1 MKHFRLLLTLLT
13 LTIGWTNASAQTWTG
28 SEVGEGKALLYN
40 VGTGMYLTRGNGWN
54 TQASIGS
61 ERAAMTVLL
70 ENYDGKYKIRTNV
83 NGDGKGFEHL
93 SDGTVY
99 SDQSTN
105 KNSTWS
111 FINVGTQNDPVYNII
126 SADNHGGGADIYL
139 TAEGGESTIV
149 GPGTDASVDNAKWKI
164 YLIEDQQAKVL
175 AAMPDATESNPLD
188 ATVLI
193 GNPDFNTA
201 IAPTGQPWTMDA
213 SNQNLSGGATLT
225 NPCAESWRSAFT
237 LSQTISVPN
246 GYYRVRAQ
254 AALSDYSGAY
264 DGTDYPVVYL
274 NDATVPFNNM
284 NEADRETSMT
294 QLSNSFKIGLYFTD
308 YTNIVTVADKIITVG
323 VKGTR
328 TDTWCIWDNF
338 QLLYLGPIDLT
349 EYANQLAAA
358 VASAEATEGT
368 IPAGAYNAIDAVVTE
383 NNRTYDN
390 AEDYTAAIQA
400 INNAVAQYA
409 SEAIVAEY
417 NRYKALKV
425 AVDALDDDTSAFT
438 GEATVNTTDADG
450 AVEAATSLGD
460 IEYAFALLRADA
472 VTFLNAI
479 VVNEG
484 KSIDITDI
492 WAVNPGFEEG
502 NTNGWTNSG
511 SIEAN
516 AQGNKVFDNTQGNY
530 YAERWHTDGTVN
542 LSQTITG
549 LPAGSYV
556 ISAYLY
562 TDTPDGVLFAN
573 ESKTSFNTSNNYSV
587 NVEDDN
593 GSITFGASCTLTAS
607 TWICMD
613 GFKIA
618 LVGVDHSRY
627 NSIKEA
633 VLAIANDLD
642 ITLAEALNA
651 SAKKTEDIENAVKAL
666 RSTLLDYLPEAEIPE
681 VGYIDLTNALIDN
694 PTVRQ
699 NTDYWT
705 AEGTPNTSYS
715 WGVVNYEE
723 CEFYYQNFDFY
734 QTLTLCNGTYE
745 FGVTGFHR
753 AGNHATYFYAG
764 EDKIL
769 IPGVPGRPSTGDD
782 GQGGIEWVNS
792 MEQAK
797 TYFDNGNGKV
807 ALKFALEG
815 ENNNIKIGIV
825 NNDTETDRWTIFRD
839 FTLKY
844 YGSAIDLTPYQEA
857 LAAAVAQVTAF
868 EETIPAAAYDQLTN
882 AVNDQNKEYDTVE
895 GYQTATTAVE
905 NLIAE
910 AKKLQTSYAA
920 YLTLESEVQALYD
933 VADYEEITEG
943 SHETL
948 GTALS
953 TAKTNVVTATT
964 IDDVNT
970 IAETLKGAG
979 ATYAGSANPTGEA
992 KFNLTFML
1000 TNPDVSSFPSRTD
1013 RADIPGWY
1021 TDQTDGN
1028 SQTMTNDAATSEDG
1042 TKTHFFEYWSNP
1054 AKANNEFALYQK
1066 VTLPPGTFDISCYAF
1081 AQDQYAGQNS
1091 VGVFFYAN
1099 DTQGSAVSTARLTEA
1114 SLSFI
1119 NDAEQEVKIG
1129 LKTITGNTY
1138 NWMGIGYMELYK
1150 VPANTTEY
1158 MINTDGIENAAVVA
1172 TIDGVEVSKALAL
1185 KNVTLTVSAND
1196 GYIVESVTVSY
1207 TEGGETK
1214 SVDVAN
1220 TAEGVYTFQMPAF
1233 DVTVNVTTAKL
1244 ATDAELTALAQALQ
1258 PTAKLGFEKDD
1269 YAPYNN
1275 VESLTAAE
1283 AEIAKVYAEMETYGN
1298 ATQATVLSATQ
1309 VISQLNW
1316 TANTAEVNAFFD
1328 GSFASEY
1335 SHEGNVMPI
1344 GWHGV
1349 GDKDNATNVR
1359 LMWNVEGNAGL
1370 NATSSKQAAFAKF
1383 TAEYGTETGYTLPL
1397 KAGVYD
1403 LKFIYGGWN
1412 EVGTRDIKVY
1422 NTENDAVVAPV
1433 TITAKDNQAHTT
1445 ADSWSNY
1452 EGTVTIPA
1460 DGNYVFSF
1468 FRENT
1473 TNQNQLVFSDI
1484 TLYKAKAKKG
1494 DVNGD
1499 GNVDVADVTALVNAI
1514 KDGEAP
1520 QEGKITDDD
1529 IVDAADVEALVNMI
1543 LENNE

>member
-1 MKHFRLLLTLLT
+1 MKQFRLLLTLFALM
-13 LTIGWTNASAQTWTG
+13 LGWTNVSAQSWTG
-28 SEVGEGKALLYN
+28 SEVGEGYALLYN
-40 VGTGMYLTRGNGWN
+40 VGTGQYFTRGNGYG
-54 TQASIGS
+54 TQASIGI
-61 ERAAMTVLL
+61 EGAAMTVELKAVGD
-70 ENYDGKYKIRTNV
+70 NFFIRTGV
-83 NGDGKGFEHL
+83 NNTSWGLEHL
-93 SDGTVY
+93 SGSIYT
-99 SDQSTN
+99 DQSRG
-105 KNSTWS
+105 KQSTWT
-111 FINVGTQNDPVYNII
+111 FTQVGTNEDPVYNIV
-126 SADNHGGGADIYL
+126 SADNHS
-139 TAEGGESTIV
+139 GGEGTFLTVQDGTTIV
-149 GPGTDASVDNAKWKI
+149 GEGTDGTTDNAKWKV
-164 YLIEDQQAKVL
+164 YLYTDQQNKLQNAMASATAENPVDVTAYIL
-175 AAMPDATESNPLD
+175 NHNFAAFKDYANE
-188 ATVLI
+188 
-193 GNPDFNTA
+193 F
-201 IAPTGQPWTMDA
+201 WTMQS
-213 SNQNLSGGATLT
+213 SNYNPNGGDIT
-225 NPCAESWRSAFT
+225 NPVAESWQAAFT

-246 GYYRVRAQ
+246 GYYKLRAQ
-254 AALSDYSGAY
+254 GFIREYTET
-264 DGTDYPVVYL
+264 GTDYPVVYI
-274 NDATVPFNNM
+274 
-284 NEADRETSMT
+284 NEASKPFIKMVTETANLGIVSSYFT
-294 QLSNSFKIGLYFTD
+294 NGDNGEYYFTD
-308 YTNIVTVADKIITVG
+308 WTDAVTVANKSITVG

-328 TDTWCIWDNF
+328 TNSWCAWDNF
-338 QLLYLGPIDLT
+338 QLQYLGPIDLT

-417 NRYKALKV
+417 NRYKALKA

-450 AVEAATSLGD
+450 AVEAATSLED
-460 IEYAFALLRADA
+460 IEGAIALLRADA

-530 YAERWHTDGTVN
+530 YAERWHAGGTVN

-587 NVEDDN
+587 NVEVDDN
-593 GSITFGASCTLTAS
+593 GSINFGASCTLTTS

-613 GFKIA
+613 DFKIA
-618 LVGVDHSRY
+618 LTGVDHSRY
-627 NSIKEA
+627 NSVKEA

-642 ITLAEALNA
+642 ITQAEALNA

-666 RSTLLDYLPEAEIPE
+666 RTALLTYLPNAEIPE

-705 AEGTPNTSYS
+705 AEGTPNTSYN
-715 WGVVNYEE
+715 WAVVNYEE

-769 IPGVPGRPSTGDD
+769 IPGVANDV
-782 GQGGIEWVNS
+782 VNT
-792 MEQAK
+792 MAAAK
-797 TYFDNGNGKV
+797 EYFDAGNGKV
-807 ALKFALEG
+807 ALKFALEN
-815 ENNNIKIGIV
+815 ESNTLKIGIV

-844 YGSAIDLTPYQEA
+844 FGATIDLTPYKEA
-857 LAAAVAQVTAF
+857 LAAAVAKVSAL
-868 EETIPAAAYDQLTN
+868 EETIPTAAYNQLASN
-882 AVNDQNKEYDTVE
+882 VDEQNKEYDSVE
-895 GYQTATTAVE
+895 GYQTATAAVE

-910 AKKLQTSYAA
+910 AKKLQAPYAA
-920 YLTLESEVQALYD
+920 FLTLESDVQTLYD
-933 VADYEEITEG
+933 VDDYEEITEG
-943 SHETL
+943 SHDAL

-953 TAKTNVVTATT
+953 TAKTNIATATT
-964 IDDVNT
+964 IEDVNT
-970 IAETLKGAG
+970 IAGTLRAAG
-979 ATYAGSANPTGEA
+979 ATYAGAANPTGEA

-1000 TNPDVSSFPSRTD
+1000 TNPDVSSFPAATKRE
-1013 RADIPGWY
+1013 DIPGWY

-1028 SQTMTNDAATSEDG
+1028 SQTMTNAAATSEDG

-1091 VGVFFYAN
+1091 VGVYFYAN
-1099 DTQGSAVSTARLTEA
+1099 DTQGSSVSTARLTEA

-1129 LKTITGNTY
+1129 LKTLTGNTY
-1138 NWMGIGYMELYK
+1138 NWMGIGYMQLYK

-1158 MINTDGIENAAVVA
+1158 AINTADAQNATVIATVDGME
-1172 TIDGVEVSKALAL
+1172 TTKALAL
-1185 KNVTLTVSAND
+1185 KNVTLNVTPNDDYIVKGVTVTYTDGDETKNVDVATVSA
-1196 GYIVESVTVSY
+1196 
-1207 TEGGETK
+1207 
-1214 SVDVAN
+1214 
-1220 TAEGVYTFQMPAF
+1220 GVYTFQMPAF
-1233 DVTVNVTTAKL
+1233 DVTVSVITDRL
-1244 ATDAELTALAQALQ
+1244 ATDADLTALAEALQ
-1258 PTAKLGFEKDD
+1258 PTAKFGFDEGD

-1275 VESLTAAE
+1275 IEALKAAE
-1283 AEIAKVYAEMETYGN
+1283 AEVAKVNAEIESLDGK
-1298 ATQATVLSATQ
+1298 ALQSTVLAATEA
-1309 VISQLNW
+1309 INALTW
-1316 TANTAEVNAFFD
+1316 TRNTEEVNAVYD
-1328 GSFASEY
+1328 GNFALAQVVETSTDDEITKGW
-1335 SHEGNVMPI
+1335 SNPTGIRQII
-1344 GWHGV
+1344 GTIENFPGLA
-1349 GDKDNATNVR
+1349 DAS
-1359 LMWNVEGNAGL
+1359 AG
-1370 NATSSKQAAFAKF
+1370 KAAFSWNG
-1383 TAEYGTETGYTLPL
+1383 TYNYGEAQGYTMPL
-1397 KAGVYD
+1397 KAKTTYKFSIKYTGWSGQNLNNGADVYIYNPDGTTLATEAMGVVENNIANENS
-1403 LKFIYGGWN
+1403 LKSYTLEF
-1412 EVGTRDIKVY
+1412 
-1422 NTENDAVVAPV
+1422 
-1433 TITAKDNQAHTT
+1433 TT
-1445 ADSWSNY
+1445 GEA
-1452 EGTVTIPA
+1452 
-1460 DGNYVFSF
+1460 GNYVLGLNPKGNWVFTDVSI
-1468 FRENT
+1468 FR
-1473 TNQNQLVFSDI
+1473 
-1484 TLYKAKAKKG
+1484 AKTKKG

-1499 GNVDVADVTALVNAI
+1499 GNVNVADVTALVNAI
-1514 KDGEAP
+1514 AKGEQPAAGNLDGV
-1520 QEGKITDDD
+1520 EG
-1529 IVDAADVEALVNMI
+1529 VDANDVKALVE
-1543 LENNE
+1543 LVLKEE

>member
-28 SEVGEGKALLYN
+28 SEVGEGYALLYN
-40 VGTGMYLTRGNGWN
+40 VGTGQYFTRGNGYG
-54 TQASIGS
+54 TQASIGI
-61 ERAAMTVLL
+61 EGAAMTVELKAVG
-70 ENYDGKYKIRTNV
+70 NNFFIRTGV
-83 NGDGKGFEHL
+83 NNTSWGLEHL
-93 SDGTVY
+93 SGSIYT
-99 SDQSTN
+99 DQSRG
-105 KNSTWS
+105 KQSTWT
-111 FINVGTQNDPVYNII
+111 FTQVGTNEDPVYNIV
-126 SADNHGGGADIYL
+126 SADNHS
-139 TAEGGESTIV
+139 GGEGTFLTVQDGTTIV
-149 GPGTDASVDNAKWKI
+149 GEGTDGTTDNAKWKV
-164 YLIEDQQAKVL
+164 YLYTDQQNKLQNAMASATAENPVDVTAYIL
-175 AAMPDATESNPLD
+175 NHNFAAFKDYANE
-188 ATVLI
+188 
-193 GNPDFNTA
+193 F
-201 IAPTGQPWTMDA
+201 WTMQS
-213 SNQNLSGGATLT
+213 SNYNPNGGDIT
-225 NPCAESWRSAFT
+225 NPVAESWQSAFT

-246 GYYRVRAQ
+246 GYYKLRAQ
-254 AALSDYSGAY
+254 GFIREYTET
-264 DGTDYPVVYL
+264 GTDYPVVYI
-274 NDATVPFNNM
+274 
-284 NEADRETSMT
+284 NEASKPFIKMVTETDNLGIVSSYFT
-294 QLSNSFKIGLYFTD
+294 NGDNGEYYFTD
-308 YTNIVTVADKIITVG
+308 WTDAVTVANKSITVG

-328 TDTWCIWDNF
+328 TNSWCAWDNF
-338 QLLYLGPIDLT
+338 QLQYLGPIDLT

-425 AVDALDDDTSAFT
+425 AVEALDDDTSAFT

-460 IEYAFALLRADA
+460 IENAIALLRVDA
-472 VTFLNAI
+472 KTFLNAI
-479 VVNEG
+479 VVNEN
-484 KSIDITDI
+484 KSIDVTSI

-573 ESKTSFNTSNNYSV
+573 ASKTSFNTSNNYSV
-587 NVEDDN
+587 NVEVDDN
-593 GSITFGASCTLTAS
+593 GSINFGASCTLTTS

-613 GFKIA
+613 DFKIA
-618 LVGVDHSRY
+618 LAGVDHSRY
-627 NSIKEA
+627 NSVKEA

-642 ITLAEALNA
+642 ITQAEALNA

-666 RSTLLDYLPEAEIPE
+666 RTALLTYLPNAEIPE

-705 AEGTPNTSYS
+705 AKGTPNTSYS

-764 EDKIL
+764 DDKIL
-769 IPGVPGRPSTGDD
+769 IPGVESTV
-782 GQGGIEWVNS
+782 VNT
-792 MEQAK
+792 MAAAK
-797 TYFDNGNGKV
+797 EYFDAGNGKV

-815 ENNNIKIGIV
+815 ESNNIKIGIV

-882 AVNDQNKEYDTVE
+882 AVNEQNKEYDTVE
-895 GYQTATTAVE
+895 GYQTATAAVE

-953 TAKTNVVTATT
+953 TAKTNIVTATT

-1129 LKTITGNTY
+1129 LKTLTGNTY

-1258 PTAKLGFEKDD
+1258 PTAKLGFDEGD

-1275 VESLTAAE
+1275 IEALKAAE
-1283 AEIAKVYAEMETYGN
+1283 AEVAKVNAEIESLDGN
-1298 ATQATVLSATQ
+1298 ALQSTVLAATEA
-1309 VISQLNW
+1309 INALTW
-1316 TANTAEVNAFFD
+1316 TPNTEEVNAVYD
-1328 GSFASEY
+1328 GNFALAQVVETSTDDEITKGW
-1335 SHEGNVMPI
+1335 SNPTGIRQII
-1344 GWHGV
+1344 GTIENFPGLA
-1349 GDKDNATNVR
+1349 DAS
-1359 LMWNVEGNAGL
+1359 AG
-1370 NATSSKQAAFAKF
+1370 KAAFSWNG
-1383 TAEYGTETGYTLPL
+1383 TYNYGEAQGYTMPL
-1397 KAGVYD
+1397 KAKTTYKFSIKYTGWSGQNLNNGADVYIYNPDGTTLATEAMGVVENNIANENS
-1403 LKFIYGGWN
+1403 LKSYTLEF
-1412 EVGTRDIKVY
+1412 
-1422 NTENDAVVAPV
+1422 
-1433 TITAKDNQAHTT
+1433 TT
-1445 ADSWSNY
+1445 GEA
-1452 EGTVTIPA
+1452 
-1460 DGNYVFSF
+1460 GNYVLGLNPKGNWVFTDVSI
-1468 FRENT
+1468 FR
-1473 TNQNQLVFSDI
+1473 
-1484 TLYKAKAKKG
+1484 AKTKKG

-1499 GNVDVADVTALVNAI
+1499 GNVNVADVTALVNALQ
-1514 KDGEAP
+1514 KGEQPAAGDLDGV
-1520 QEGKITDDD
+1520 EGVTGDD
-1529 IVDAADVEALVNMI
+1529 VKALVE
-1543 LENNE
+1543 LVLKEE

>member
-1 MKHFRLLLTLLT
+1 MKHFRLLLTLFALM
-13 LTIGWTNASAQTWTG
+13 LGWTNVSAQTWTG
-28 SEVGEGKALLYN
+28 SEVGEGYALLYN
-40 VGTGMYLTRGNGWN
+40 VGTGQFFTRGNGYG
-54 TQASIGS
+54 TQASIGI
-61 ERAAMTVLL
+61 EGAAMTVELKAVG
-70 ENYDGKYKIRTNV
+70 DKFFIRTGV
-83 NGDGKGFEHL
+83 NDTSYGLEHL
-93 SDGTVY
+93 DGSIYT
-99 SDQSTN
+99 DQSRG
-105 KNSTWS
+105 KQSTWT
-111 FINVGTQNDPVYNII
+111 FTQVGTDEDPVYNIV
-126 SADNHGGGADIYL
+126 SADNHS
-139 TAEGGESTIV
+139 GGEGTFLTVQDGTTIV
-149 GPGTDASVDNAKWKI
+149 GEGTDGTTENAKWKV
-164 YLIEDQQAKVL
+164 YLYTDQQNKLQNAMASATAENPVDVTAYIL
-175 AAMPDATESNPLD
+175 NHNFAAFKNYANE
-188 ATVLI
+188 
-193 GNPDFNTA
+193 F
-201 IAPTGQPWTMDA
+201 WTMQS
-213 SNQNLSGGATLT
+213 SNYNPNGGDIT
-225 NPCAESWRSAFT
+225 NPVAESWQAAFT

-246 GYYRVRAQ
+246 GYYKLRAQ
-254 AALSDYSGAY
+254 GFIREYTET
-264 DGTDYPVVYL
+264 GTDYPVVYI
-274 NDATVPFNNM
+274 
-284 NEADRETSMT
+284 NEASKPFIKMVTETANLGIVSSYFT
-294 QLSNSFKIGLYFTD
+294 NGDNGEYYFTD
-308 YTNIVTVADKIITVG
+308 WTDAVTVANKSITVG

-328 TDTWCIWDNF
+328 TNSWCAWDNF
-338 QLLYLGPIDLT
+338 QLQYLGPIDLT

-425 AVDALDDDTSAFT
+425 AVEALDDDTSAFT
-438 GEATVNTTDADG
+438 GEATVKTTDADG

-460 IEYAFALLRADA
+460 IEGAIALLRADA

-593 GSITFGASCTLTAS
+593 GSINFGASCTLTAS

-627 NSIKEA
+627 NSVKEA

-642 ITLAEALNA
+642 ITQAEALNA

-764 EDKIL
+764 EDKVL
-769 IPGVPGRPSTGDD
+769 IPGVESSV
-782 GQGGIEWVNS
+782 VNS
-792 MEQAK
+792 MDAAK
-797 TYFDNGNGKV
+797 TYFDAGNGKV
-807 ALKFALEG
+807 ALKFALED
-815 ENNNIKIGIV
+815 ESNNIKIGIV

-895 GYQTATTAVE
+895 GYQTATAAVE

-910 AKKLQTSYAA
+910 AKKLQTSYTA

-1138 NWMGIGYMELYK
+1138 NWMGIGYMQLYK

-1158 MINTDGIENAAVVA
+1158 AINTAEAQNATVIA
-1172 TIDGVEVSKALAL
+1172 TVDGVETTKALAL
-1185 KNVTLTVSAND
+1185 KNVTLNVTPNDDYIVKGVTVTYTDGDETKNVDVATVSA
-1196 GYIVESVTVSY
+1196 
-1207 TEGGETK
+1207 
-1214 SVDVAN
+1214 
-1220 TAEGVYTFQMPAF
+1220 GVYTFQMPAF
-1233 DVTVNVTTAKL
+1233 DVTVSVITGRF
-1244 ATDAELTALAQALQ
+1244 ATEADLTALAEALQ
-1258 PTAKLGFEKDD
+1258 PTAKFGFDEGD

-1275 VESLTAAE
+1275 IEALKAAE
-1283 AEIAKVYAEMETYGN
+1283 AEVAKVNAEIESLDGK
-1298 ATQATVLSATQ
+1298 ALQSTVLAATEA
-1309 VISQLNW
+1309 INALTW
-1316 TANTAEVNAFFD
+1316 TANTEEVNAVYD
-1328 GSFASEY
+1328 GNFALAQVVETSTDNEITKGW
-1335 SHEGNVMPI
+1335 SNPAGIRQII
-1344 GWHGV
+1344 GTIENFPGLA
-1349 GDKDNATNVR
+1349 DAS
-1359 LMWNVEGNAGL
+1359 AG
-1370 NATSSKQAAFAKF
+1370 KAAFSWNG
-1383 TAEYGTETGYTLPL
+1383 TYNYGEAQGYTMPL
-1397 KAGVYD
+1397 KAETTYKFSIKYTGWSGQNLNNGADVYIYNPDGTTLATEAMGVVENNIAND
-1403 LKFIYGGWN
+1403 NSLKSYTLEF
-1412 EVGTRDIKVY
+1412 
-1422 NTENDAVVAPV
+1422 
-1433 TITAKDNQAHTT
+1433 TT
-1445 ADSWSNY
+1445 GEA
-1452 EGTVTIPA
+1452 
-1460 DGNYVFSF
+1460 GNYVLGLNPKGNWVFTDVSI
-1468 FRENT
+1468 FR
-1473 TNQNQLVFSDI
+1473 
-1484 TLYKAKAKKG
+1484 AKTKKG

-1499 GNVDVADVTALVNAI
+1499 GKVNVADVTTLVNVLHS
-1514 KDGEAP
+1514 EAEKP
-1520 QEGKITDDD
+1520 A
-1529 IVDAADVEALVNMI
+1529 AADVNGDSDVDADDVKALVE
-1543 LENNE
+1543 LVLKEE

>member
-1 MKHFRLLLTLLT
+1 MKHFRLLLTLFALM
-13 LTIGWTNASAQTWTG
+13 LGWTNVSAQSWTA
-28 SEVGEGKALLYN
+28 SEVETGNFYLYN
-40 VGTGMYLTRGNGWN
+40 VGKGQFLTSGNSYG
-54 TQASIGS
+54 TQASVS
-61 ERAAMTVLL
+61 ANSALTVIV
-70 ENYDGKYKIRTNV
+70 EEYNGAYKLRNNV
-83 NGDGKGFEHL
+83 NGDGNGFERL
-93 SDGTVY
+93 GDPVIY
-99 SDQSTN
+99 ADQSRG
-105 KNSTWS
+105 KNSTWTFTKVDDAS
-111 FINVGTQNDPVYNII
+111 NGPVYTIVSAENHNGGAG
-126 SADNHGGGADIYL
+126 SYMTANADN
-139 TAEGGESTIV
+139 TIV
-149 GPGTDASVDNAKWKI
+149 GPADEVTDDYGRWQLVQSWITNSVPVINTNGWTVSQTPTNFDGGNVCAEFWNAAGASIKQTVNNLPAGSFELIAVALTRDGMTATLNAGTNTMSI
-164 YLIEDQQAKVL
+164 
-175 AAMPDATESNPLD
+175 
-188 ATVLI
+188 ATVSSTVVNGRGAANTWFNAGNGVNRLEFTHAGGNLEI
-193 GNPDFNTA
+193 GLTADNT
-201 IAPTGQPWTMDA
+201 TGDHW
-213 SNQNLSGGATLT
+213 LV
-225 NPCAESWRSAFT
+225 WRSFVLIYKGVD
-237 LSQTISVPN
+237 LSELK
-246 GYYRVRAQ
+246 
-254 AALSDYSGAY
+254 AALQA
-264 DGTDYPVVYL
+264 L
-274 NDATVPFNNM
+274 IDAVP
-284 NEADRETSMT
+284 A
-294 QLSNSFKIGLYFTD
+294 L
-308 YTNIVTVADKIITVG
+308 
-323 VKGTR
+323 
-328 TDTWCIWDNF
+328 
-338 QLLYLGPIDLT
+338 
-349 EYANQLAAA
+349 
-358 VASAEATEGT
+358 EGT
-368 IPAGAYNAIDAVVTE
+368 TTAAAYNAAKNYADGIDMDALTTE
-383 NNRTYDN
+383 
-390 AEDYTAAIQA
+390 
-400 INNAVAQYA
+400 
-409 SEAIVAEY
+409 EAISAASTELANLVNAAKALQAPY
-417 NRYKALKV
+417 NRYKALKA

-460 IEYAFALLRADA
+460 IEYAITLLRADA

-587 NVEDDN
+587 NVEVDDN
-593 GSITFGASCTLTAS
+593 GSINFGASCTLTTS

-613 GFKIA
+613 DFKIA
-618 LVGVDHSRY
+618 LAGVDHSRY
-627 NSIKEA
+627 NSVKEA

-642 ITLAEALNA
+642 ITQAEALNA

-666 RSTLLDYLPEAEIPE
+666 RTALLTYLPEAEIPE

-734 QTLTLCNGTYE
+734 QTLNLCKGTFE

-764 EDKIL
+764 EDKVL
-769 IPGVPGRPSTGDD
+769 IPGVESSV
-782 GQGGIEWVNS
+782 VNS
-792 MEQAK
+792 MDAAK
-797 TYFDNGNGKV
+797 TYFDAGNGKV

-815 ENNNIKIGIV
+815 ESNNIKIGIV

-844 YGSAIDLTPYQEA
+844 FGATIDLTPYKEA
-857 LAAAVAQVTAF
+857 LAAAVAKVSAL
-868 EETIPAAAYDQLTN
+868 EETIPTAAYNQLTSN
-882 AVNDQNKEYDTVE
+882 VGEQNKEYDSVE
-895 GYQTATTAVE
+895 DYQTATAAVE

-910 AKKLQTSYAA
+910 AKKLQAPYAA
-920 YLTLESEVQALYD
+920 YLTLESEVQALYE

-943 SHETL
+943 SHDTL

-953 TAKTNVVTATT
+953 TAKTNIATATT
-964 IDDVNT
+964 IEDVNT
-970 IAETLKGAG
+970 IAGALRAAG
-979 ATYAGSANPTGEA
+979 ATYAGAANPTGEA

-1091 VGVFFYAN
+1091 VGVYFYAN
-1099 DTQGSAVSTARLTEA
+1099 DTQGSSVSTARLTEA

-1129 LKTITGNTY
+1129 LKTLTGNTY
-1138 NWMGIGYMELYK
+1138 NWMGIGYMQLYK

-1196 GYIVESVTVSY
+1196 GYIVESVTVTY
-1207 TEGGETK
+1207 TEGGEIK

-1258 PTAKLGFEKDD
+1258 PTAKLGFDEGD

-1275 VESLTAAE
+1275 VENLTTAE
-1283 AEIAKVYAEMETYGN
+1283 AEIAKVYAEKETYGN
-1298 ATQATVLSATQ
+1298 ATQATVVAATQ

-1316 TANTAEVNAFFD
+1316 VANTEEVNAVYD
-1328 GSFASEY
+1328 GNFALAQVVETSTDDEITKGW
-1335 SHEGNVMPI
+1335 SNPTGIRQII
-1344 GWHGV
+1344 GTIENFPGLA
-1349 GDKDNATNVR
+1349 DAS
-1359 LMWNVEGNAGL
+1359 AG
-1370 NATSSKQAAFAKF
+1370 KAAFSWNG
-1383 TAEYGTETGYTLPL
+1383 TYNYGEAQGYTMPL
-1397 KAGVYD
+1397 KAKTTYKFSIKYTGWSGQNLNNGADVYIYNPDGTTLATEAMGVVENNIANENS
-1403 LKFIYGGWN
+1403 LKSYTLEF
-1412 EVGTRDIKVY
+1412 
-1422 NTENDAVVAPV
+1422 
-1433 TITAKDNQAHTT
+1433 TT
-1445 ADSWSNY
+1445 GEA
-1452 EGTVTIPA
+1452 
-1460 DGNYVFSF
+1460 GNYVLGL
-1468 FRENT
+1468 NPKG
-1473 TNQNQLVFSDI
+1473 NWVFTDVSI
-1484 TLYKAKAKKG
+1484 FKAKTKKG

-1499 GNVDVADVTALVNAI
+1499 GNVNVADVTALVNAI
-1514 KDGEAP
+1514 AKGEQPAAGNLDGV
-1520 QEGKITDDD
+1520 EG
-1529 IVDAADVEALVNMI
+1529 VDANDVKALVE
-1543 LENNE
+1543 LVLKEE

>member
-1 MKHFRLLLTLLT
+1 MKQFRVLLTLFALT
-13 LTIGWTNASAQTWTG
+13 LGWTNVSAQTWTG

-93 SDGTVY
+93 SGGTVY
-99 SDQSTN
+99 SDQSAN
-105 KNSTWS
+105 KNSTWT
-111 FINVGTQNDPVYNII
+111 FTNVGTQDDPVYNII
-126 SADNHGGGADIYL
+126 SADNHGGGADFYL

-149 GPGTDASVDNAKWKI
+149 GPGSDGTADNAKWKV

-175 AAMPDATESNPLD
+175 AVMPNATTENPVDAT
-188 ATVLI
+188 ALI
-193 GNPDFNTA
+193 GNPDFSTA
-201 IAPTGQPWTMDA
+201 IAPTGQPWTMNA

-225 NPCAESWRSAFT
+225 NPVAESWQSAFT

-246 GYYRVRAQ
+246 GYYKLRAQ
-254 AALSDYSGAY
+254 GFIREYTET
-264 DGTDYPVVYL
+264 GTDYPVVYI
-274 NDATVPFNNM
+274 
-284 NEADRETSMT
+284 NEASKPFIKMVTETADLGIVSSYFT
-294 QLSNSFKIGLYFTD
+294 NGDNGEYYFTD
-308 YTNIVTVADKIITVG
+308 WTDAVTVANKSITVG

-328 TDTWCIWDNF
+328 TNSWCAWDNF
-338 QLLYLGPIDLT
+338 QLQYLGPIDLT

-425 AVDALDDDTSAFT
+425 AVEALDDDTSAFT

-450 AVEAATSLGD
+450 AVEAATSLGE
-460 IEYAFALLRADA
+460 IQSAFALLRADA

-511 SIEAN
+511 SIKAN

-587 NVEDDN
+587 NVEVDDN
-593 GSITFGASCTLTAS
+593 GSINFGASCTLTTS

-642 ITLAEALNA
+642 ITQAEALNA

-666 RSTLLDYLPEAEIPE
+666 RTALLTYLPNAEIPE

-715 WGVVNYEE
+715 WAQVNYEE

-734 QTLTLCNGTYE
+734 QTLNLCKGTFE

-764 EDKIL
+764 DDKIL
-769 IPGVPGRPSTGDD
+769 IPGVESTV
-782 GQGGIEWVNS
+782 VNT
-792 MEQAK
+792 MEAAK
-797 TYFDNGNGKV
+797 TYFDAGNGKV

-815 ENNNIKIGIV
+815 ESNNIKIGIV

-882 AVNDQNKEYDTVE
+882 AVNEQNKEYDTVE
-895 GYQTATTAVE
+895 GYQTATAAVE

-953 TAKTNVVTATT
+953 TAKTNIVTATT

-1129 LKTITGNTY
+1129 LKTLTGNTY

-1214 SVDVAN
+1214 NVDVAN

-1258 PTAKLGFEKDD
+1258 PTAKLGFDEGD

-1275 VESLTAAE
+1275 VENLTAAE
-1283 AEIAKVYAEMETYGN
+1283 AEIEKVYAEMEVFGGK

-1359 LMWNVEGNAGL
+1359 LMWNVESNAGL
-1370 NATSSKQAAFAKF
+1370 NATSSKQAAFAKY

-1397 KAGVYD
+1397 KAGVYE

-1412 EVGTRDIKVY
+1412 EVATRDIKVY
-1422 NTENDAVVAPV
+1422 NAENNAVVTPV

-1468 FRENT
+1468 YRENT

-1499 GNVDVADVTALVNAI
+1499 GNVDVADVTALVNVLHSVAEKPATADI
-1514 KDGEAP
+1514 DGDSDVD
-1520 QEGKITDDD
+1520 IDD
-1529 IVDAADVEALVNMI
+1529 VKALVE
-1543 LENNE
+1543 LVLKEE

>member
-1 MKHFRLLLTLLT
+1 MKQFRLLLTLFALM
-13 LTIGWTNASAQTWTG
+13 LGWTNVSAQTWQAY
-28 SEVGEGKALLYN
+28 EVGEGVFYLYN
-40 VGTGMYLTRGNGWN
+40 VGTGQYFTKGNNYGTR
-54 TQASIGS
+54 ASITTGS
-61 ERAAMTVLL
+61 EIAALNAALKLTLESYN
-70 ENYDGKYKIRTNV
+70 ENYKLRTDVNASGYGVENLDGGNV
-83 NGDGKGFEHL
+83 Y
-93 SDGTVY
+93 T
-99 SDQSTN
+99 DQSRN
-105 KNSTWS
+105 KNSTWTFTKVADAS
-111 FINVGTQNDPVYNII
+111 NGPVYTII
-126 SADNHGGGADIYL
+126 SAENHGGGAGSYM
-139 TAEGGESTIV
+139 TASADNTIV
-149 GPGTDASVDNAKWKI
+149 GPTAEVTDDYGHWQLLKAWITNNLPVNDASGWTVSQTPTFDSGNVCAEFWNKSGASIKQTVDNLPAGS
-164 YLIEDQQAKVL
+164 YELIAVALTREG
-175 AAMPDATESNPLD
+175 MTATLNAGTNTMSI
-188 ATVLI
+188 ATVSSTVVNDRGAANTWFNANNGVNKLEFTHAGGNLEI
-193 GNPDFNTA
+193 GLTA
-201 IAPTGQPWTMDA
+201 DNANGDHW
-213 SNQNLSGGATLT
+213 LV
-225 NPCAESWRSAFT
+225 WRSFYLLYKGVD
-237 LSQTISVPN
+237 LSELK
-246 GYYRVRAQ
+246 
-254 AALSDYSGAY
+254 AALQA
-264 DGTDYPVVYL
+264 L
-274 NDATVPFNNM
+274 IDAVPAL
-284 NEADRETSMT
+284 EGSTST
-294 QLSNSFKIGLYFTD
+294 
-308 YTNIVTVADKIITVG
+308 A
-323 VKGTR
+323 
-328 TDTWCIWDNF
+328 
-338 QLLYLGPIDLT
+338 
-349 EYANQLAAA
+349 
-358 VASAEATEGT
+358 
-368 IPAGAYNAIDAVVTE
+368 AYNAAKNYADGIDMDALTTE
-383 NNRTYDN
+383 
-390 AEDYTAAIQA
+390 
-400 INNAVAQYA
+400 
-409 SEAIVAEY
+409 EAISTASTELANLVNAAKALQAPY
-417 NRYKALKV
+417 SRYKTLKV
-425 AVDALDDDTSAFT
+425 AVEALDDDTSAFT
-438 GEATVNTTDADG
+438 GGATVNTTDANEV
-450 AVEAATSLGD
+450 AEAAISLED
-460 IEYAFALLRADA
+460 IEDAIALLRADA

-484 KSIDITDI
+484 KSIDVTDI

-530 YAERWHTDGTVN
+530 YAERWHAGGTVN

-587 NVEDDN
+587 NVEVDDN
-593 GSITFGASCTLTAS
+593 GSIKFGASCTLTTT

-613 GFKIA
+613 GFKIEYKA
-618 LVGVDHSRY
+618 VDHSRY
-627 NSIKEA
+627 NSVKEA

-642 ITLAEALNA
+642 ITQAEDLNA

-666 RSTLLDYLPEAEIPE
+666 RTALLTYLPNAEIPE

-764 EDKIL
+764 GDKVL
-769 IPGVPGRPSTGDD
+769 IPGVESSV
-782 GQGGIEWVNS
+782 VNS
-792 MEQAK
+792 MDAAK
-797 TYFDNGNGKV
+797 TYFDAGNGKV
-807 ALKFALEG
+807 ALKFALED
-815 ENNNIKIGIV
+815 ESNNIKIGIV

-844 YGSAIDLTPYQEA
+844 FGATIDLTPYKEA
-857 LAAAVAQVTAF
+857 LAAAVAKVSAL
-868 EETIPAAAYDQLTN
+868 EETIPTAAYDQLASN
-882 AVNDQNKEYDTVE
+882 VSEQNKEYDSVE
-895 GYQTATTAVE
+895 GYQTATAAVE

-910 AKKLQTSYAA
+910 AKKLQAPYAA
-920 YLTLESEVQALYD
+920 FLTLESEVQALYE

-943 SHETL
+943 SHDAL

-953 TAKTNVVTATT
+953 TAKTNIATATT
-964 IDDVNT
+964 IEDVNT
-970 IAETLKGAG
+970 IAGTLRAAG
-979 ATYAGSANPTGEA
+979 ATYAGAANPTGEA

-1000 TNPDVSSFPSRTD
+1000 TNPDVSPFPAATKRE
-1013 RADIPGWY
+1013 DIPGWY
-1021 TDQTDGN
+1021 TDQPDGN
-1028 SQTMTNDAATSEDG
+1028 SQTMTNAAATSEDG

-1091 VGVFFYAN
+1091 VGVYFYAN
-1099 DTQGSAVSTARLTEA
+1099 DTQGSSVSTARLTEA

-1196 GYIVESVTVSY
+1196 GYIVESVTVTY
-1207 TEGGETK
+1207 TEGGEIK

-1244 ATDAELTALAQALQ
+1244 ATDAELTALTEALQ

-1283 AEIAKVYAEMETYGN
+1283 AEIAKVYAEMEAFDGK
-1298 ATQATVLSATQ
+1298 ATQATVVAATQ
-1309 VISQLNW
+1309 VISQLTW
-1316 TANTAEVNAFFD
+1316 TPNTEEVNAVYD
-1328 GSFASEY
+1328 GDFALAQVVEESTDDEITKGWSNPTGIRQVIGTIESFPGLADAS
-1335 SHEGNVMPI
+1335 
-1344 GWHGV
+1344 
-1349 GDKDNATNVR
+1349 
-1359 LMWNVEGNAGL
+1359 
-1370 NATSSKQAAFAKF
+1370 
-1383 TAEYGTETGYTLPL
+1383 AEKAVFSWSGTYNYGGTTGYTMPL
-1397 KAGVYD
+1397 KAETTYKFTIKYTGWSGQNLSNGADVYIYAPD
-1403 LKFIYGGWN
+1403 GSTLATEAMGAVENNIANENSLKTYTLEFKTG
-1412 EVGTRDIKVY
+1412 E
-1422 NTENDAVVAPV
+1422 A
-1433 TITAKDNQAHTT
+1433 
-1445 ADSWSNY
+1445 
-1452 EGTVTIPA
+1452 
-1460 DGNYVFSF
+1460 GNYVLGL
-1468 FRENT
+1468 NPKG
-1473 TNQNQLVFSDI
+1473 NWVFTDVSI
-1484 TLYKAKAKKG
+1484 FKAKAKKG

-1499 GNVDVADVTALVNAI
+1499 GNVDVADVTALVNALQ
-1514 KDGEAP
+1514 KSEAP
-1520 QEGKITDDD
+1520 EAGKIDSDDD
-1529 IVDAADVEALVNMI
+1529 VDADDVQALVNMI

>member
-1 MKHFRLLLTLLT
+1 MKHFRLLLTLFALT
-13 LTIGWTNASAQTWTG
+13 LGWTNVSAQTWTG
-28 SEVGEGKALLYN
+28 SEVDEGKALLYN

-93 SDGTVY
+93 SGGTVY
-99 SDQSTN
+99 SDQSTG
-105 KNSTWS
+105 KNATWT
-111 FINVGTQNDPVYNII
+111 FINVGTQDDPVYNII
-126 SADNHGGGADIYL
+126 SADNHGGGEGAYL

-149 GPGTDASVDNAKWKI
+149 GPGTDATADNAKWKI
-164 YLIEDQQAKVL
+164 YLVANQQEKIL
-175 AAMPDATESNPLD
+175 AAMPDATAENPLD
-188 ATVLI
+188 VTVLI
-193 GNPDFNTA
+193 GNPNFSTL
-201 IAPTGQPWTMDA
+201 IAPTGQPWTMEA
-213 SNQNLSGGATLT
+213 SNQNLSGGALS
-225 NPCAESWRSAFT
+225 NPNAESYYSAFT

-246 GYYRVRAQ
+246 GYYKLRAQ
-254 AALSDYSGAY
+254 AAVNYYNVNVGENA
-264 DGTDYPVVYL
+264 PVVYI
-274 NDATVPFNNM
+274 NNGTTPFVQM
-284 NEADRETSMT
+284 DGSEASMT
-294 QLSNSFKIGLYFTD
+294 TMSTSFSSGKYFTD
-308 YTNIVTVADKIITVG
+308 YTDVVAVTGKSITVG
-323 VKGTR
+323 VKNTR
-328 TDTWCIWDNF
+328 ANTWCIWDNF

-358 VASAEATEGT
+358 VAAAEAIEGT
-368 IPAGAYNAIDAVVTE
+368 IPAAVYQQIATVVSE
-383 NNRTYDN
+383 NNKEYETADEYS
-390 AEDYTAAIQA
+390 AAISA

-425 AVDALDDDTSAFT
+425 AVEALDDDTSAFT

-450 AVEAATSLGD
+450 AVEAATSLGE
-460 IEYAFALLRADA
+460 IQSAITLLRADA

-587 NVEDDN
+587 IVEDDN

-618 LVGVDHSRY
+618 LAGVDHSRY
-627 NSIKEA
+627 NSVKEA

-642 ITLAEALNA
+642 ITQAEALNA
-651 SAKKTEDIENAVKAL
+651 SAKKTGDIENAVKAL
-666 RSTLLDYLPEAEIPE
+666 RTALLTYLPEAEIPE

-705 AEGTPNTSYS
+705 AEGTPNTNYS

-764 EDKIL
+764 EDKVL
-769 IPGVPGRPSTGDD
+769 IPGVESSV
-782 GQGGIEWVNS
+782 VNT
-792 MEQAK
+792 MEEAK

-815 ENNNIKIGIV
+815 ESNNIKIGIV

-844 YGSAIDLTPYQEA
+844 YGSAIDLTPYKEA

-868 EETIPAAAYDQLTN
+868 EETIPTAAYDQLTN
-882 AVNDQNKEYDTVE
+882 AVNEQNKEYDTVE
-895 GYQTATTAVE
+895 GYQTATAAVE

-1000 TNPDVSSFPSRTD
+1000 TNPDVSSFPSRTG

-1196 GYIVESVTVSY
+1196 GYIVESVTVTY

-1258 PTAKLGFEKDD
+1258 PTAKLGFDEGD

-1275 VESLTAAE
+1275 VENLTAAE
-1283 AEIAKVYAEMETYGN
+1283 AEIEKVYAEMEVFGGK

-1359 LMWNVEGNAGL
+1359 LMWNVESNAGL
-1370 NATSSKQAAFAKF
+1370 NATSSKQAAFAKY

-1397 KAGVYD
+1397 KAGVYE

-1412 EVGTRDIKVY
+1412 EVATRDIKVY
-1422 NTENDAVVAPV
+1422 NAENNAVVTPV

-1468 FRENT
+1468 YRENT

-1499 GNVDVADVTALVNAI
+1499 GNVDVADVTALVNALQP
-1514 KDGEAP
+1514 EAEKP
-1520 QEGKITDDD
+1520 A
-1529 IVDAADVEALVNMI
+1529 AADVDGDSDVDADDVKALVE
-1543 LENNE
+1543 LVLKE

>member
-1 MKHFRLLLTLLT
+1 MKHFRLLLTLFALM
-13 LTIGWTNASAQTWTG
+13 LGWTNVSAQSWTG
-28 SEVGEGKALLYN
+28 SEVGEGYALLYN
-40 VGTGMYLTRGNGWN
+40 VGTGQYFTRGNGYG
-54 TQASIGS
+54 TQASIGI
-61 ERAAMTVLL
+61 EGAAMTVELKAVG
-70 ENYDGKYKIRTNV
+70 NNFFIRTGV
-83 NGDGKGFEHL
+83 NNTSWGLEHL
-93 SDGTVY
+93 SGSIYT
-99 SDQSTN
+99 DQSRG
-105 KNSTWS
+105 KQSTWT
-111 FINVGTQNDPVYNII
+111 FTQVGTDEDPVYNIV
-126 SADNHGGGADIYL
+126 SADNHS
-139 TAEGGESTIV
+139 GGEGTFLTVQDGTTIV
-149 GPGTDASVDNAKWKI
+149 GEGTDGTTDNAKWKV
-164 YLIEDQQAKVL
+164 YLYTDQQNKLQNAMASATAENPVDVTAYIL
-175 AAMPDATESNPLD
+175 NHNFAAFKDYANE
-188 ATVLI
+188 
-193 GNPDFNTA
+193 F
-201 IAPTGQPWTMDA
+201 WTMQS
-213 SNQNLSGGATLT
+213 SNYNPNGGDIT
-225 NPCAESWRSAFT
+225 NPVAESWQSAFT

-246 GYYRVRAQ
+246 GYYKLRAQ
-254 AALSDYSGAY
+254 GFIREYTET
-264 DGTDYPVVYL
+264 GTDYPVVYI
-274 NDATVPFNNM
+274 
-284 NEADRETSMT
+284 NEASKPFIKMVTETANLGIVSSYFT
-294 QLSNSFKIGLYFTD
+294 NGDNGEYYFTD
-308 YTNIVTVADKIITVG
+308 WTDAVTVANKSITVG

-328 TDTWCIWDNF
+328 TNSWCAWDNF
-338 QLLYLGPIDLT
+338 QLQYLGPIDLT

-425 AVDALDDDTSAFT
+425 AVEALDDDTSAFT

-450 AVEAATSLGD
+450 AVEAATSLED
-460 IEYAFALLRADA
+460 IEGAIALLRADA

-587 NVEDDN
+587 NVEVDDN
-593 GSITFGASCTLTAS
+593 GSINFGASCTLTTS

-613 GFKIA
+613 DFKIA
-618 LVGVDHSRY
+618 LAGVDHSRY
-627 NSIKEA
+627 NSVKEA

-642 ITLAEALNA
+642 ITQAEALNA
-651 SAKKTEDIENAVKAL
+651 SAKKTGDIENAVKAL
-666 RSTLLDYLPEAEIPE
+666 RTALLTYLPEAEIPE

-705 AEGTPNTSYS
+705 AEGTPNTNYS

-764 EDKIL
+764 EDKVL
-769 IPGVPGRPSTGDD
+769 IPGVESSV
-782 GQGGIEWVNS
+782 VNT
-792 MEQAK
+792 MEEAK

-815 ENNNIKIGIV
+815 ESNNIKIGIV

-882 AVNDQNKEYDTVE
+882 AVNEQNKEYDTVE
-895 GYQTATTAVE
+895 GYQTATAAVE

-1129 LKTITGNTY
+1129 LKTLTGNTY
-1138 NWMGIGYMELYK
+1138 NWMGIGYMQLYK

-1258 PTAKLGFEKDD
+1258 PTAKLGFDEGD

-1275 VESLTAAE
+1275 IEALKAAE
-1283 AEIAKVYAEMETYGN
+1283 AEVAKVNAEIESLDGK
-1298 ATQATVLSATQ
+1298 ALQSTVLAATEA
-1309 VISQLNW
+1309 INALTW
-1316 TANTAEVNAFFD
+1316 TANTEEVNAVYD
-1328 GSFASEY
+1328 GNFALAQVVETSTDDEITKGW
-1335 SHEGNVMPI
+1335 SNPTGIRQII
-1344 GWHGV
+1344 GTIENFPGLA
-1349 GDKDNATNVR
+1349 DAS
-1359 LMWNVEGNAGL
+1359 AG
-1370 NATSSKQAAFAKF
+1370 KAAFSWNG
-1383 TAEYGTETGYTLPL
+1383 TYNYGEAQGYTMPL
-1397 KAGVYD
+1397 KAKTTYKFSIKYTGWSGQNLNNGADVYIYNPDGTTLATEAMGVVENNIANENS
-1403 LKFIYGGWN
+1403 LKSYTLEF
-1412 EVGTRDIKVY
+1412 
-1422 NTENDAVVAPV
+1422 
-1433 TITAKDNQAHTT
+1433 TT
-1445 ADSWSNY
+1445 GEA
-1452 EGTVTIPA
+1452 
-1460 DGNYVFSF
+1460 GNYVLGLNPKGNWVFTDVSI
-1468 FRENT
+1468 FR
-1473 TNQNQLVFSDI
+1473 
-1484 TLYKAKAKKG
+1484 AKTKKG

-1514 KDGEAP
+1514 AKGEQPAAGDLDGV
-1520 QEGKITDDD
+1520 EGVTGDD
-1529 IVDAADVEALVNMI
+1529 VKALVE
-1543 LENNE
+1543 LVLKEE